1 MVIPGRTR
9 NLKSMMYKAIKFFWI
24 GALLLLPL
32 LAGAQQQP
40 QTEEEEIKQM
50 REAIDRSVD
59 GYVNLLDLE
68 DWQTFYVDSI
78 LTHDYEAMRQELKG
92 MRDAK
97 MTNSDGYQR
106 VQDKWAEQVYVSF
119 QKVLNEEQWA
129 KYLKAGAARD
139 KKSRDKR
146 AAKRK

>member
-1 MVIPGRTR
+1 M
-9 NLKSMMYKAIKFFWI
+9 SYKAIKIFWI

-32 LAGAQQQP
+32 WAGAQQP
-40 QTEEEEIKQM
+40 QSEEEELKQM
-50 REAIDRSVD
+50 REAIDRTVD
-59 GYVNLLDLE
+59 NYVNLLDLE

-78 LTHDYEAMRQELKG
+78 LTHDYEAMRQELKD

-97 MTNSDGYQR
+97 MTNTDGYQR
-106 VQDKWAEQVYVSF
+106 VQDKWAEQVYNAF
-119 QKVLNEEQWA
+119 QKVFNEEQWA
-129 KYLKAGAARD
+129 KYLKTGAARD